1 VQDVYPFGNGRV
13 LVGRVESGTLRTGRE
28 IVFLP
33 AGIESRVKSIEK
45 FLVPTPTEAAA
56 GESVGI
62 TVEDSPSI
70 GRGQVACE
78 RTSLPAVADTLRA
91 DLFWMSPQPLSLG
104 EKLTVRQATQE
115 TFAEVVE
122 ISRRMDSSSL
132 EVIAETSNQLC
143 SGEIAQVTLRTD
155 RPMVTERF
163 LDVPEL
169 GRFVLARG
177 PDIVAGGIVPA

>member
-1 VQDVYPFGNGRV
+1 MA
-13 LVGRVESGTLRTGRE
+13 T
-28 IVFLP
+28 
-33 AGIESRVKSIEK
+33 
-45 FLVPTPTEAAA
+45 AA
-56 GESVGI
+56 
-62 TVEDSPSI
+62 
-70 GRGQVACE
+70 R
-78 RTSLPAVADTLRA
+78 
-91 DLFWMSPQPLSLG
+91 